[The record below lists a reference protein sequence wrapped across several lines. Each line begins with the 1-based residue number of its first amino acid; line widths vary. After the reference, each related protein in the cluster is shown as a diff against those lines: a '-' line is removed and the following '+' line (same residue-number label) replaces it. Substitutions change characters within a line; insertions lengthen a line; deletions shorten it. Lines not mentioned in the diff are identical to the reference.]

1 MGTDNKSMTAATHI
15 LKDLNGRE
23 DLGKKTKLARYL
35 EETLDAERHEALR
48 VAKII
53 LMDKQQGFLDFGTA
67 GELATLLAEKFGAEE

>member
-1 MGTDNKSMTAATHI
+1 MTAATHI

-35 EETLDAERHEALR
+35 EENLEAERHEALR
-48 VAKII
+48 VAKAI

-67 GELATLLAEKFGAEE
+67 EELASMLEDKFG